1 MWGVMGHSSSCFSF
15 DRRVRVSTY
24 LSCQQSTMQA
34 GGGGSLMLGGGVIT
48 LASLISI
55 NTILTGDSYVA

>member
-34 GGGGSLMLGGGVIT
+34 GGGGSLMLGGVIT